1 MQITIEVQQRYQV
14 QGSSDLQSLIEELI
28 TFAKTQPK
36 DALISTTYE
45 GATLYIRAHSTVT
58 EVYEHYCAS
67 RTRHLRADRK
77 GYVHRV

>member
-1 MQITIEVQQRYQV
+1 MELRIEVHLNYQV
-14 QGSSDLQSLIEELI
+14 QGDSDLQSLIEELI
-28 TFAKTQPK
+28 GFAKTQPEG
-36 DALISTTYE
+36 ATISTTYE

-67 RTRHLRADRK
+67 RTRRLRPERI